1 MNFEKLIEMR
11 NKGDSFSEF
20 IGLKTTK
27 VDYGYAEGKLVVRK
41 EHYNPGGALH
51 GGLLFTIADT
61 IGGSAA
67 LSHGYQVVTVSSH
80 IDYMNAGIN
89 VSEVY
94 AYAKQT
100 KKGNKI
106 HFVDVEVY
114 DQYKTLL
121 CKGMFTYYNLG
132 NKLVG
137 VD

>member
-11 NKGDSFSEF
+11 NKGDTFSEY

-27 VDYGYAEGKLVVRK
+27 IDFGYAEGKLVVRN

-61 IGGSAA
+61 IGGSAV
-67 LSHGYQVVTVSSH
+67 LSHGYQIVTVSSH
-80 IDYMNAGIN
+80 MDFLNAGIN

-94 AYAKQT
+94 AYAKQL
-100 KKGNKI
+100 KKGNKV
-106 HFVDVEVY
+106 HFVEVEIY

-132 NKLVG
+132 IELKVE
-137 VD
+137 